1 MKRVFDLLSS
11 FIGILILSPIFLIT
25 ILSIFW
31 EDKKNP
37 FYISPRV
44 GKNGRTFQMI
54 KFRTMKIGA
63 DLNKIDSTSLNDSRI
78 TVVGNIIRK
87 YKIDELA
94 QLINVLNG
102 SMSLVGPR
110 PNVKRETDLYT
121 LQEKLILSVKP
132 GITDFSSIVFSDEAE
147 ILEGKEDPNIS
158 YNQLIRPWKS
168 RLAII
173 YVKKNNFFID
183 LCLILITIV
192 GIFSRRKGLNFLV
205 QLLKMLD
212 VKKDIIKISRRNSP
226 LTPFPPPGMRKIVT
240 SREIN

>member
-1 MKRVFDLLSS
+1 
-11 FIGILILSPIFLIT
+11 
-25 ILSIFW
+25 
-31 EDKKNP
+31 
-37 FYISPRV
+37 
-44 GKNGRTFQMI
+44 
-54 KFRTMKIGA
+54 MKIGA

-173 YVKKNNFFID
+173 YVKKKQITLLKILVATERLPKLVFIF
-183 LCLILITIV
+183 LKSFLNHMIQI
-192 GIFSRRKGLNFLV
+192 NFL
-205 QLLKMLD
+205 L
-212 VKKDIIKISRRNSP
+212 IKGKSLENGLSSHI
-226 LTPFPPPGMRKIVT
+226 KYY
-240 SREIN
+240 